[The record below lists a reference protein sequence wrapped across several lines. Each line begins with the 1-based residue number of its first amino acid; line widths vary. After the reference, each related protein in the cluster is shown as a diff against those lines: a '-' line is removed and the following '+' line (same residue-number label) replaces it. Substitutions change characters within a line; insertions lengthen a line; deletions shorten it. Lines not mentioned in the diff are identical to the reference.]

1 MSEGTEETT
10 VSEPLVALMCEKCA
24 FPLERLQAEIFALR
38 QQLANAKAEVER
50 LREQLAEAEAWKRD
64 ARERNRDLHSERAI
78 LQDLLADCQREL
90 AAAQAREQELRH
102 ELHSRWLDTEYDQDD
117 NDLFV
122 AYWCRKCNGSGAEW
136 DSIDHDPDCELADK
150 PDHTALNAAL
160 AAARRAGAAD
170 WRGRCVEHLNS
181 QAKASASSTAILYYA
196 IAREVS
202 CLPLEETT

>member
-1 MSEGTEETT
+1 MSETDGA
-10 VSEPLVALMCEKCA
+10 VQPNI
-24 FPLERLQAEIFALR
+24 PY
-38 QQLANAKAEVER
+38 VE
-50 LREQLAEAEAWKRD
+50 LAEELHLCADQRDGLNEACLRLEAENA
-64 ARERNRDLHSERAI
+64 DLH
-78 LQDLLADCQREL
+78 QQL